1 MRTIPPFVAYPLF
14 RLTVWLATGI
24 FLFDSIASDRL
35 PWTSVAMA
43 FVVSVLILCC
53 FYRTFKYKYRALFGV
68 CGCLSF
74 VLLGGTLVLKER
86 EAVYYPWDGRKQV
99 YYGVVETVP
108 SPKGKTLRAEVRVA
122 SVFNPAD
129 TLGGRVVNRSVLLYW
144 MPDSLAPALRCG
156 DSVCFYARISRPD
169 FKEARFDYA
178 EYLMRK
184 GISGTAMAFAG
195 DWQRLPN
202 RSGLTFRQKAAGVQ
216 RQITD
221 MYRRWGLKDETLAV
235 VSALTVGETD
245 GLTPEIKAVYNAT
258 GASHVLS
265 LSGLHVGILAGM
277 LMCLFYPFSRFPVGK
292 KLVSCLIVV
301 ALWGFAVMSGLSPSV
316 VRAVAMFSLFIFA
329 SLVTSERFS
338 GFLTLTLTA
347 FLMLLYQPFYL
358 FDVSFQLSFVAVLA
372 ILCFYPVFSGWCP
385 LRSKPFRY
393 VWNLLSLSLAA
404 QLGTLPFVLHYF
416 GTFPTYFLLANLL
429 VSPLSVCIL
438 GCALGAI
445 LLSVVFPFGGM
456 WAVKALQFSTVA
468 LNDSMAWI
476 QQLAGSQITSFYISA
491 FQSLALCACM
501 AFFYAYWYNRKA
513 SCLVGALV
521 ALNAFAAGNVFA

>member
-1 MRTIPPFVAYPLF
+1 
-14 RLTVWLATGI
+14 
-24 FLFDSIASDRL
+24 
-35 PWTSVAMA
+35 
-43 FVVSVLILCC
+43 
-53 FYRTFKYKYRALFGV
+53 
-68 CGCLSF
+68 
-74 VLLGGTLVLKER
+74 
-86 EAVYYPWDGRKQV
+86 
-99 YYGVVETVP
+99 
-108 SPKGKTLRAEVRVA
+108 
-122 SVFNPAD
+122 
-129 TLGGRVVNRSVLLYW
+129 
-144 MPDSLAPALRCG
+144 
-156 DSVCFYARISRPD
+156 
-169 FKEARFDYA
+169 
-178 EYLMRK
+178 
-184 GISGTAMAFAG
+184 
-195 DWQRLPN
+195 
-202 RSGLTFRQKAAGVQ
+202 
-216 RQITD
+216 
-221 MYRRWGLKDETLAV
+221 
-235 VSALTVGETD
+235 
-245 GLTPEIKAVYNAT
+245 
-258 GASHVLS
+258 
-265 LSGLHVGILAGM
+265 
-277 LMCLFYPFSRFPVGK
+277 
-292 KLVSCLIVV
+292 
-301 ALWGFAVMSGLSPSV
+301 
-316 VRAVAMFSLFIFA
+316 
-329 SLVTSERFS
+329 
-338 GFLTLTLTA
+338 
-347 FLMLLYQPFYL
+347 MLLYQPFYL

-491 FQSLALCACM
+491 FQSLALCVCM